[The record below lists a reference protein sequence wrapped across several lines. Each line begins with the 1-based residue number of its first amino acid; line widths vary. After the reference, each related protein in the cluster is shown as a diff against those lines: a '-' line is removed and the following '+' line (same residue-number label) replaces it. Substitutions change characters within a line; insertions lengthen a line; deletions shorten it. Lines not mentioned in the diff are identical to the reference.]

1 MSEPQVTYARDGH
14 VAVLTMNRPE
24 AMNAMSV
31 AMLTDLTDAV
41 RRYAEDGVARTR
53 AKASRPWRGMT

>member
-1 MSEPQVTYARDGH
+1 MSEPQVTYAREGH

-31 AMLTDLTDAV
+31 AMLTDLTAAV
-41 RRYAEDGVARTR
+41 RRYAE
-53 AKASRPWRGMT
+53 

>member
-41 RRYAEDGVARTR
+41 RWAMRHR
-53 AKASRPWRGMT
+53 RPRIRL